1 MDDLRN
7 KLMRQI
13 REIRGRIDP
22 SVLAR
27 AERAAEAVQAGQKAP
42 SRPGPR
48 PVATEPYDKASARE
62 AVELF
67 LQRRADQGRFASDLM
82 DRLKKPD
89 EAAAAYR
96 RPTIIK
102 R

>member
-1 MDDLRN
+1 
-7 KLMRQI
+7 MRQI

-22 SVLAR
+22 RVLAR
-27 AERAAEAVQAGQKAP
+27 AERAAEAAQAGP
-42 SRPGPR
+42 SGQPARPGPR
-48 PVATEPYDKASARE
+48 PVATEPYDKAAARE

-89 EAAAAYR
+89 EAVAAYR
-96 RPTIIK
+96 RPTIVK

>member
-1 MDDLRN
+1 MDDLRQ

-22 SVLAR
+22 RVLAR
-27 AERAAEAVQAGQKAP
+27 AQLAAEAVQGAPPGKAA
-42 SRPGPR
+42 PR
-48 PVATEPYDKASARE
+48 AVNTEPYDKASARE
-62 AVELF
+62 AVQLF
-67 LQRRADQGRFASDLM
+67 LQRRADQGRFAMDLM
-82 DRLKKPD
+82 DRMKKPE

-96 RPTIIK
+96 RPTIVK

>member
-1 MDDLRN
+1 MDDLRQ

-22 SVLAR
+22 RVLAR
-27 AERAAEAVQAGQKAP
+27 AQLAAEAVQGGPPGKA
-42 SRPGPR
+42 GPR
-48 PVATEPYDKASARE
+48 VVNTEPYDKASARE
-62 AVELF
+62 AVQLF
-67 LQRRADQGRFASDLM
+67 LQRRADQGRFAMDLM
-82 DRLKKPD
+82 DRMKKPE

-96 RPTIIK
+96 RPTIVK